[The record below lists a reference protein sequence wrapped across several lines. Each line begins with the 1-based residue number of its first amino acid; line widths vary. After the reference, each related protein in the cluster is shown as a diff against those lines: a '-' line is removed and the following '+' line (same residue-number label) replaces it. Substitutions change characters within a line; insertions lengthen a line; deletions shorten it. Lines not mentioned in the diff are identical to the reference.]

1 MGGSSIRDTGVGRLR
16 GRLLL
21 GVGAALFVA
30 GAAILA
36 VGIIS
41 YLDDGQASV
50 PARQSQAFPD
60 SPNYSEID
68 LEGFEHLPVAI
79 PYYNPQRTLILPE
92 PEPEAQVAAP
102 LRMVIESIDVD
113 APVNTYGLDATGVP
127 QVPTAAD
134 APDVVAWYDF
144 STRPGEGSNAVFAG
158 HVNWAG
164 APAVFGDLDQLQ
176 PGDTVRLMSDD
187 GREFTYEVFD
197 NFPVDASDPASLK
210 VMAPTETDTITI
222 ITCGGT
228 WIPDPS
234 EEFGGSYPDRTI
246 VQAKL
251 VESSLAAPVPSAIS
265 DG

>member
-1 MGGSSIRDTGVGRLR
+1 MGGSSDGDTGAGRLR

-36 VGIIS
+36 VGIVS
-41 YLDDGQASV
+41 YLNDGQASA
-50 PARQSQAFPD
+50 PAEESVAD
-60 SPNYSEID
+60 SPRGID
-68 LEGFEHLPVAI
+68 DVENLPVAI
-79 PYYNPQRTLILPE
+79 PYYDPQRTVAQPEPE
-92 PEPEAQVAAP
+92 PEPEAQVAVP
-102 LRMVIESIDVD
+102 LHMVIESIGVD
-113 APVNTYGLDATGVP
+113 AQVSTYGLDPDGVP
-127 QVPTAAD
+127 TVPTGAD
-134 APDVVAWYDF
+134 ATEVVAWYDF
-144 STRPGEGSNAVFAG
+144 SALPGAGSNAVFSG
-158 HVNWAG
+158 HVTWNG
-164 APAVFGDLDQLQ
+164 RAVFWALDQLQ
-176 PGDTVRLMSDD
+176 PGETISVTSED
-187 GREFTYEVFD
+187 GKEYTYEVFD